1 MLKSLIM
8 VTLFSSIRRKTGLS
22 LASVSGVI
30 RMASWR
36 LVVSVIELLIAI
48 ALVCK
53 RIEIITRRIVALSL
67 KMSWLRDCSLRNL

>member
-8 VTLFSSIRRKTGLS
+8 ITLFSSIRRKIGLS

-36 LVVSVIELLIAI
+36 LVVSVIELLIVI

-53 RIEIITRRIVALSL
+53 RIEIITRRIVVLSL